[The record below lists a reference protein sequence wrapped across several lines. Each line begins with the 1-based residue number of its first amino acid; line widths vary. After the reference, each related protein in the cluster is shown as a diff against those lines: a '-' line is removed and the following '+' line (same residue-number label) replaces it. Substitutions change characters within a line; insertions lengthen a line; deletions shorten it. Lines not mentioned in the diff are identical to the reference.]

1 MSLKDVM
8 DFEIGET
15 LLLNA
20 HPDSVVRLSCGG
32 VPLMR
37 GKMGR
42 VGDHVA
48 IRVTHGLQKPTH
60 ES

>member
-1 MSLKDVM
+1 M
-8 DFEIGET
+8 
-15 LLLNA
+15 LNA
-20 HPDSVVRLSCGG
+20 PPESIVRLACGG

-48 IRVTHGLQKPTH
+48 IRVIQGLHKAPDPN
-60 ES
+60 E